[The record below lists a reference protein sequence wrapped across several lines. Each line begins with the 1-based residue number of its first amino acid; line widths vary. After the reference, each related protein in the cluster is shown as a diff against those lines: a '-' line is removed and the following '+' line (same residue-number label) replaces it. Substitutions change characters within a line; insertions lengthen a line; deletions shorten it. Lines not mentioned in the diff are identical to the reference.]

1 MTFTKIALAGGTA
14 LTLSMTMAMADEN
27 KAYLDQQDA
36 GNSALITQSGSYN
49 QAGSSVDAMVQ
60 RGDVATSG

>member
-27 KAYLDQQDA
+27 KAFLSQT
-36 GNSALITQSGSYN
+36 GTENSALIT
-49 QAGSSVDAMVQ
+49 
-60 RGDVATSG
+60 